1 MLFDLQILTPADFAR
16 LNELKISAI
25 EEAAKS
31 AGSKNPNS
39 VHQKLL
45 KQLRKRAYHDPDGL
59 TNFDGDLPGGTQH
72 VTEGDIIG
80 KQKKAKQD
88 YEERMASIQSGR
100 EGREKFGSHKLR
112 GRKGLKNGATGSST
126 NEAKSRQKAFAMTQ
140 NSNKVRHVVLPS
152 ESFLFEKRQ
161 RKLRAFLFTPLL
173 CHLR

>member
-1 MLFDLQILTPADFAR
+1 LDGQILTPADFAR

-25 EEAAKS
+25 EEAAKA
-31 AGSKNPNS
+31 AGSKNANS

-45 KQLRKRAYHDPDGL
+45 KELRKRAYHDPQGL
-59 TNFDGDLPGGTQH
+59 TTFDGDLAGGGGEQAH

-88 YEERMASIQSGR
+88 YEERMASIQAGR
-100 EGREKFGSHKLR
+100 QGREKFGSSKVR

-140 NSNKVRHVVLPS
+140 NSNKVSR
-152 ESFLFEKRQ
+152 ESHSICNLF
-161 RKLRAFLFTPLL
+161 FFFP
-173 CHLR
+173 